1 MIMELNFGC
10 NGGDL
15 TNETMDLICFF
26 LWIFMGFELWDLI
39 LDLKGLNGI

>member
-26 LWIFMGFELWDLI
+26 WIFMGFELWDLI